1 MPAASSV
8 DRVRRALLLGAPLAL
23 VAPLIGGCTTELSP
37 AQRASAL
44 NDRLSAGDRAGFVA
58 LFASDPGSQS
68 LAERVFANLNATGA
82 GVAGTDA
89 DHLQVSWH
97 LPREPM
103 VVSMAAVVIDRG
115 AIANLTSASTGT
127 EWLGDPLVIDT
138 MDGGVLATATAEQA
152 TRWGEAVHDGLA
164 ALRRV
169 RPQALAMPDPLVV
182 LVSRDLA
189 AFARYAGVG
198 ASGTAAVTVVP
209 GTAASESVR
218 VVVNPDA
225 PIEGAAAT
233 ITHEAVH
240 AGMRSPRLTGTP
252 GWLIEGTA
260 EALTAQAH
268 PSVAAANDTLVRAV
282 LARGFPTTVPDV
294 ASGDPTSYA
303 LAQVAVQAM
312 VTQVGW
318 TAVLAEAQARTSAS
332 GTISDARVLQW
343 YRDELNRRR

>member
-1 MPAASSV
+1 M
-8 DRVRRALLLGAPLAL
+8 
-23 VAPLIGGCTTELSP
+23 
-37 AQRASAL
+37 
-44 NDRLSAGDRAGFVA
+44 
-58 LFASDPGSQS
+58 
-68 LAERVFANLNATGA
+68 
-82 GVAGTDA
+82 
-89 DHLQVSWH
+89 
-97 LPREPM
+97 
-103 VVSMAAVVIDRG
+103 
-115 AIANLTSASTGT
+115 
-127 EWLGDPLVIDT
+127 
-138 MDGGVLATATAEQA
+138 
-152 TRWGEAVHDGLA
+152 
-164 ALRRV
+164 
-169 RPQALAMPDPLVV
+169 V
-182 LVSRDLA
+182 LVPRDLA

-198 ASGTAAVTVVP
+198 ASATAAVTVVP

-282 LARGFPTTVPDV
+282 LARGFPTTLPDV
-294 ASGDPTSYA
+294 ANGDPTSYA
-303 LAQVAVQAM
+303 LAQVACAM

-332 GTISDARVLQW
+332 GTISDARVPQW